1 MLICLGERGSLLV
14 RHTNTVTCSA
24 VYIWSHSGPAYWKLF
39 ICGDT
44 GEADP
49 PHMFSLT
56 CRCQHVTYFSEVF
69 CFDVSFICISL
80 ILSSPRLFLR
90 PRISTSPRPLGA
102 VGPIQG
108 PWFGSVPDPAAC
120 ADRPSANLL
129 LISCRDEAIAFFF
142 SFFLSAHLIGP
153 MTHYLHTLNFSA
165 AVISCAHLDK
175 HQL

>member
-56 CRCQHVTYFSEVF
+56 CRCQHVTYFPEVF

-90 PRISTSPRPLGA
+90 PCVSTSPRPLGA
-102 VGPIQG
+102 VGPIQARG
-108 PWFGSVPDPAAC
+108 LVLFQIQQHAPTGRAPTCFSSAAEMK
-120 ADRPSANLL
+120 RLL
-129 LISCRDEAIAFFF
+129 SFFF
-142 SFFLSAHLIGP
+142 FLFC
-153 MTHYLHTLNFSA
+153 LH
-165 AVISCAHLDK
+165 ISLD
-175 HQL
+175 Q